1 MRGSG
6 CGGRRCGCARGVCW
20 LGRFF
25 VLDLAVAGL
34 VADEVCAGLDAV
46 DLVHASPAVDGLHRI
61 RLGSV
66 ASLLPALHSLLYFRL
81 ESLAHS
87 YWPIVF
93 CIIDPLHHTYY
104 GWYTAWGVIWRHA
117 IDSLS

>member
-1 MRGSG
+1 MNVNSYLLTHE
-6 CGGRRCGCARGVCW
+6 A
-20 LGRFF
+20 
-25 VLDLAVAGL
+25 L
-34 VADEVCAGLDAV
+34 VGYYMY
-46 DLVHASPAVDGLHRI
+46 I
-61 RLGSV
+61 
-66 ASLLPALHSLLYFRL
+66 LYMYFLQL